1 MKLYYKIKIKIFS
14 YFIKNKE
21 SVEYSFKRSEIDR
34 IASIYGT
41 QIFVETGTFLGDTV
55 DYFKDKF
62 KQVISIELSEELA
75 LKAKNRFIN
84 QPNVRIIS
92 GDSGTLLKEL
102 INTFNTPAIFWL
114 DGHYSSEFMI
124 GDEFIRT
131 AKGETNTPV
140 ENELTTILKS
150 QGNHIVMIDDARLF
164 TGLDDYPSIGMIKRL
179 VRKHGNGYQVKVEN
193 DIIYILK

>member
-1 MKLYYKIKIKIFS
+1 MKLYYKIKRKIYS

-34 IASIYGT
+34 VASIYGI

-84 QPNVRIIS
+84 QSNVLIIS

-102 INTFNTPAIFWL
+102 IKTFNTPAIF
-114 DGHYSSEFMI
+114 
-124 GDEFIRT
+124 
-131 AKGETNTPV
+131 
-140 ENELTTILKS
+140 
-150 QGNHIVMIDDARLF
+150 
-164 TGLDDYPSIGMIKRL
+164 
-179 VRKHGNGYQVKVEN
+179 
-193 DIIYILK
+193 